1 MGLNGQTYTRR
12 QLLSGMA
19 TVATG
24 AAIGRLGF
32 GQAPPPQTGARL
44 FVAGRIQP
52 FEMNQVR
59 LLDGEFKTAAE
70 INQVY
75 LASLSTDRLL
85 HSFRLTSG
93 MTSTAK
99 PYGGWEKPDCEL
111 RGHFAGGHYLSAAA
125 LAYASA
131 GNDTLRKNGD
141 LMVAELARC
150 QKANG
155 NGYLGAYPEGLFE
168 RLARGEKVWA
178 PFYTLHKIM
187 AGLVDMYVHTGN
199 EQALQMAESLAGWVR
214 GYFRGDQR

>member
-1 MGLNGQTYTRR
+1 MGLNEQTYTRR

-32 GQAPPPQTGARL
+32 GQPAPPQAGARL
-44 FVAGRIQP
+44 FVEGRIQP

-85 HSFRLTSG
+85 HSFRVTSG

-99 PYGGWEKPDCEL
+99 P
-111 RGHFAGGHYLSAAA
+111 
-125 LAYASA
+125 
-131 GNDTLRKNGD
+131 
-141 LMVAELARC
+141 
-150 QKANG
+150 
-155 NGYLGAYPEGLFE
+155 
-168 RLARGEKVWA
+168 
-178 PFYTLHKIM
+178 
-187 AGLVDMYVHTGN
+187 
-199 EQALQMAESLAGWVR
+199 
-214 GYFRGDQR
+214 